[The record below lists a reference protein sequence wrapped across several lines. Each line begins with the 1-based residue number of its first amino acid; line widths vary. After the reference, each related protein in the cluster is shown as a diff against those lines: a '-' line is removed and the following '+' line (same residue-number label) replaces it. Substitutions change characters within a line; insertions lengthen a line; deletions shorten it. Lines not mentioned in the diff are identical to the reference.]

1 MLYFLGQINDTPCIE
16 KGIEMTKNEMTY
28 EECLALSKERMG
40 LFGYSPSKIEAAAKA
55 WYEELR
61 TVKVGDKL
69 TFNYGGRFPTEVG
82 TVTHIVSSRYSK
94 GGAFAQVELSR
105 EFDGVGN
112 SFAKITTADI
122 DDIKFPGETT
132 VNGSSIGVFLTT

>member
-16 KGIEMTKNEMTY
+16 KGIEMTKNEM
-28 EECLALSKERMG
+28 
-40 LFGYSPSKIEAAAKA
+40 
-55 WYEELR
+55 R

-69 TFNYGGRFPTEVG
+69 TFNYGGHFPAKVG

-105 EFDGVGN
+105 EFDDVGN
-112 SFAKITTADI
+112 SFAEITTADI
-122 DDIKFPGETT
+122 DDIKLPGETT
-132 VNGSSIGVFLTT
+132 VNGSPIGVFLTT